1 MLIAKHACLCPCNA
15 TMLRDSDTMFK
26 LMMHMLN
33 NHDNNGL
40 LRGMIAG
47 PMQCNDGLL
56 YANETVHV
64 I

>member
-1 MLIAKHACLCPCNA
+1 
-15 TMLRDSDTMFK
+15 MLRDSDRMFK

-33 NHDNNGL
+33 NHDNNGP

>member
-1 MLIAKHACLCPCNA
+1 
-15 TMLRDSDTMFK
+15 MLRDSDRMSK

-40 LRGMIAG
+40 LRWMIVG

-56 YANETVHV
+56 HVNETVHV

>member
-1 MLIAKHACLCPCNA
+1 
-15 TMLRDSDTMFK
+15 MLRDSDRMFK

-40 LRGMIAG
+40 LIWMIAG

-56 YANETVHV
+56 HANETVHV

>member
-1 MLIAKHACLCPCNA
+1 
-15 TMLRDSDTMFK
+15 MLRDSDRMFK

-40 LRGMIAG
+40 LRWMIAR
-47 PMQCNDGLL
+47 PMQYNDGLL
-56 YANETVHV
+56 HANETVHV